1 MWQISETGIKDFVS
15 RVDFNELAILFGKA
29 NGFGVPEK
37 TNRDRKRKKHQGNEI
52 REIEAPVDDKALS
65 ESNTVADDISGH
77 SPVNDGLDSE
87 INSLLAVECIEESE
101 LQGIIDNFDEQTR
114 SGIDLGYSTSDE
126 SEDQREKNIDSN
138 GDNNEDVTSDVNAGL
153 DLGLESDDYTNTGDF
168 EKEHHNLEQFLLL
181 LDEFSTEISV
191 YDPWFV
197 VQEELMPKF
206 VHRPEYFGVDEE
218 LREELYNKWVAL
230 KLKANVR
237 VISESGV
244 NLLRNSDEEK
254 SECEQEAFFVSN
266 TNDGDLPKYPTP
278 RLLFYQ
284 FLQNYKSDVKK
295 YYYSEFQKA
304 HGSELQNFLSGTAFA
319 NPEETYRKLRVKLND
334 FTEFEK
340 TTKAN
345 MRKKPQ
351 ANNGP
356 TNLKV
361 SHVQD
366 FLVKA
371 EGVQDKGP
379 LFVDTT
385 KTPFDQWMQIC
396 NHFDLPA
403 QVVHHPTNFVLGDK
417 KRLQCYKER
426 FIE

>member
-1 MWQISETGIKDFVS
+1 MRSLFTYPISQTPWLIVITENAGHYYFNKESRVSVWQISETGIKDFAS

-29 NGFGVPEK
+29 NGFGFPEE
-37 TNRDRKRKKHQGNEI
+37 TNRDRKRRKHQGNQF
-52 REIEAPVDDKALS
+52 REIEAPVDDKAPS
-65 ESNTVADDISGH
+65 ESNT
-77 SPVNDGLDSE
+77 
-87 INSLLAVECIEESE
+87 ESE
-101 LQGIIDNFDEQTR
+101 LQEIINNVDEQTR
-114 SGIDLGYSTSDE
+114 SGIDLGYSSSDE
-126 SEDQREKNIDSN
+126 SEDQREKNTDSN

-168 EKEHHNLEQFLLL
+168 EKEHHNQEQFLLL

-197 VQEELMPKF
+197 VQEEFMPKF

-218 LREELYNKWVAL
+218 LREELYNKW
-230 KLKANVR
+230 
-237 VISESGV
+237 
-244 NLLRNSDEEK
+244 K
-254 SECEQEAFFVSN
+254 SECGQEAFFVSN
-266 TNDGDLPKYPTP
+266 TKDGDLPKYPTP

-351 ANNGP
+351 ADNGP

-403 QVVHHPTNFVLGDK
+403 QVVHHPTNFVLGDE